1 MVHALGLAFVPAS
14 VEDFSDRLLTG
25 GMVRGDVEQV
35 TGGTGLQAAKLVD
48 QGLAG
53 HPGEECADDIH
64 VDDIREGV
72 ASLGE
77 PTDVIPYGLTDL
89 LLESLEV
96 PGVIRADIRP
106 LEISDEDPLEVRL
119 VTDAFVREEFKP
131 CPNIFPHVDGDT
143 K

>member
-1 MVHALGLAFVPAS
+1 M
-14 VEDFSDRLLTG
+14 
-25 GMVRGDVEQV
+25 
-35 TGGTGLQAAKLVD
+35 D

-106 LEISDEDPLEVRL
+106 LEISDEDPLEVRP
-119 VTDAFVREEFKP
+119 VADAVGQEEFKP
-131 CPNIFPHVDGDT
+131 CLNMFPHVDGEILND
-143 K
+143 KIVSIYPSGLAGEP